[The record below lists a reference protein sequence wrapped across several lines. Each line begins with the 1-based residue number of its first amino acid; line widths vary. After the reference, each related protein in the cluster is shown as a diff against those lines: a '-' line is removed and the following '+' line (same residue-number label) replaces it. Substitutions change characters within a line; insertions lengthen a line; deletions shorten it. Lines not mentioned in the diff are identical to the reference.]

1 MSSIIFS
8 HSKSIVTRAKKEA
21 SKVADSMELAG
32 HDWKE
37 WYSKTYDSVIE
48 REMKLFDEYID
59 LASNLHDRFNSIKQG
74 VDPNKKKWFMITIR
88 PDCNKVTFD
97 MFNKRVLS
105 LLDRKCFLR
114 GSYSFEQKGES
125 DDSIGHGFH
134 VHIIAEC
141 TQVGKAQVL
150 RDVLSSW
157 NEWIKNGWIS
167 SNCIQVDKSPN
178 PDELKK
184 NYLID
189 YKSNDGHKEKTKQAD
204 QKWRLLL
211 GLQPIY
217 DFEKAFPQN
226 KNLI

>member
-8 HSKSIVTRAKKEA
+8 HSKSIVTKAKKEA
-21 SKVADSMELAG
+21 SKVADTMELSG

-59 LASNLHDRFNSIKQG
+59 LASNLHDRFTSIKQG
-74 VDPNKKKWFMITIR
+74 IDPNKKKWFMITIR
-88 PDCNKVTFD
+88 PDCNKITFD
-97 MFNKRVLS
+97 MFYTKVLS
-105 LLDRKCFLR
+105 FLDRKCFLK

-125 DDSIGHGFH
+125 NDSLGQGFH
-134 VHIIAEC
+134 AHIIVEC
-141 TQVGKAQVL
+141 TQIGKAQVL

-157 NEWIKNGWIS
+157 NEWIKNEWIS
-167 SNCIQVDKSPN
+167 PNCIQVDKSPN
-178 PDELKK
+178 HVELKQ

-204 QKWRLLL
+204 LTWRHSL
-211 GLQPIY
+211 GLQNIY
-217 DFEKAFPQN
+217 DFEKTLPQN
-226 KNLI
+226 KTLT